1 MQLHMSPMNSLPLI
15 LSIVGDVQF
24 TGSAPSEHVC
34 ETLFVSMAHSIFF
47 QDVVLLRSA
56 TKIKGPWSRARTHEP
71 HLAHGPKPH
80 RAHGFHRPMGPCAPF
95 FLEAIALS
103 ETILHASHDM
113 CSIKDN

>member
-1 MQLHMSPMNSLPLI
+1 MQLHMSPMSSLPLL

-56 TKIKGPWSRARTHEP
+56 TKSKGPCPGLSAWHTSFFPGRGLAKICHQNRKARVP
-71 HLAHGPKPH
+71 DP
-80 RAHGFHRPMGPCAPF
+80 AP
-95 FLEAIALS
+95 
-103 ETILHASHDM
+103 
-113 CSIKDN
+113 